1 MFLGRFWFCPHSL
14 PPSLSLQPFS
24 CSLPLLEPE
33 EPRRPLR
40 VARSGEHFKA
50 LLAGVGGG
58 LSAASRGSQA
68 SLRLREAAGRSGGG
82 AGHSKVQTWLFLRK
96 TSLGWTGKGGPTSP
110 KFFFPLSFLKIS
122 ALWAETFWLTFH
134 LLHLFAHGGGGVSEV
149 FHNKTGLSELYSS
162 IILAAPKNKFIS
174 CSMKVPELAEMKP

>member
-1 MFLGRFWFCPHSL
+1 MFLGRFWFCPRSL
-14 PPSLSLQPFS
+14 PPSLSLRPFS

-50 LLAGVGGG
+50 LLAGAGRG

-68 SLRLREAAGRSGGG
+68 SLRLREAAGRRG
-82 AGHSKVQTWLFLRK
+82 AGPSKLQTWLFLRK

-122 ALWAETFWLTFH
+122 ALWAETFRLTFH
-134 LLHLFAHGGGGVSEV
+134 LLDLLAHGGGGVSEV

-174 CSMKVPELAEMKP
+174 CSLKVPEIKAHL

>member
-1 MFLGRFWFCPHSL
+1 MWAESQTRRVSWALLVLPPPPVPSL
-14 PPSLSLQPFS
+14 PPSLSLRPFS

-50 LLAGVGGG
+50 LLAGAGRG

-68 SLRLREAAGRSGGG
+68 SLRLREAAGRRG

-110 KFFFPLSFLKIS
+110 KFFFPLFLSQDFCPLGRNVPAHLPPFRSF
-122 ALWAETFWLTFH
+122 
-134 LLHLFAHGGGGVSEV
+134 
-149 FHNKTGLSELYSS
+149 
-162 IILAAPKNKFIS
+162 
-174 CSMKVPELAEMKP
+174 CSWGRWSV